1 MKLREL
7 LETLDEKV
15 VGNLLSSYAKEAH
28 GYNRGFLQKALYDIP
43 KEHFDIRDAFRAG
56 DKESLI
62 SCLENR
68 LSTLNNA
75 EKRQVFNNVNRT
87 TIMTSFSEYS
97 EHFSNPN
104 DVLVISF
111 LPTAILKSLTT
122 IHDIPIENASNR
134 SGLILG
140 VVSLVTD
147 SNFCPHCAK
156 SSSAESEY
164 CITCG
169 REFPLLECSS
179 CNTIN
184 PSEAKFCM
192 SCGERR

>member
-1 MKLREL
+1 
-7 LETLDEKV
+7 V

-28 GYNRGFLQKALYDIP
+28 GYKQGFLQKALYDIP
-43 KEHFDIRDAFRAG
+43 KEHFDIRDALRNG

-62 SCLENR
+62 GCLENR

-75 EKRQVFNNVNRT
+75 EKRQVFNKINRT

-111 LPTAILKSLTT
+111 LPIAILKSLTT
-122 IHDIPIENASNR
+122 IHDIPIENVFKPSE
-134 SGLILG
+134 LILG
-140 VVSLVTD
+140 VASLVTD

-156 SSSAESEY
+156 SSSAESEH

-169 REFPLLECSS
+169 REFPLLECSN
-179 CNTIN
+179 CETIN
-184 PSEAKFCM
+184 PPQARFCM
-192 SCGERR
+192 SCGQER